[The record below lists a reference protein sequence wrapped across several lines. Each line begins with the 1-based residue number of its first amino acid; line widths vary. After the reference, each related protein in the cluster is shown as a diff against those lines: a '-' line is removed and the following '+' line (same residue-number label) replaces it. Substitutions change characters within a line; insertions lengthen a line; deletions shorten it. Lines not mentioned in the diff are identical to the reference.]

1 MIFDHIHPE
10 RWAFVWST
18 LSTLSVK
25 LCSGLLLL
33 VAGWWISKRVGHG
46 LNRVLASKA
55 HVDDT
60 LRPILRDVGIW
71 GIRIVAI
78 VGALSQLGIE
88 TASIVAVLGAAGL
101 AIGLALQGTMQNI
114 AAGIMLLLLRPFKV
128 GDYIDGGAGVAGTVH
143 EVGLFM
149 TRLTKPDGICEY
161 VPNSSLW
168 GSAIR
173 NYTRNPTRRLDLEIE
188 VSVRDDIDRALDA
201 LRVLAGHDPDALQD
215 PAPEVMVMRFDD
227 STAIVNLRVWA
238 HTDTFWALR
247 WRLARQVRRTL
258 AEAGCSL
265 PIRTRELHVVRDAS
279 SVYQESG
286 NSGGEDAGHDKRIAR
301 SRSA

>member
-1 MIFDHIHPE
+1 MLFDHIHPE

-88 TASIVAVLGAAGL
+88 TASIVAVLGG
-101 AIGLALQGTMQNI
+101 IG
-114 AAGIMLLLLRPFKV
+114 
-128 GDYIDGGAGVAGTVH
+128 
-143 EVGLFM
+143 
-149 TRLTKPDGICEY
+149 
-161 VPNSSLW
+161 
-168 GSAIR
+168 
-173 NYTRNPTRRLDLEIE
+173 
-188 VSVRDDIDRALDA
+188 RA
-201 LRVLAGHDPDALQD
+201 
-215 PAPEVMVMRFDD
+215 
-227 STAIVNLRVWA
+227 
-238 HTDTFWALR
+238 
-247 WRLARQVRRTL
+247 
-258 AEAGCSL
+258 
-265 PIRTRELHVVRDAS
+265 HV
-279 SVYQESG
+279 
-286 NSGGEDAGHDKRIAR
+286 
-301 SRSA
+301 